1 MLNLLFGAC
10 LLLIALYSFIY
21 YCPTIHPFSF
31 ESQSDVDSSRLL
43 YFHDG
48 SPAPSDDDFYFSV
61 TDGAH
66 QPVHR
71 HFLIAVMPLQ
81 LALVNSTP
89 VEVEQVREIMHL
101 TGGFAFKSE
110 EKSVLSCW

>member
-1 MLNLLFGAC
+1 M
-10 LLLIALYSFIY
+10 
-21 YCPTIHPFSF
+21 
-31 ESQSDVDSSRLL
+31 DSSRLL

-71 HFLIAVMPLQ
+71 HFLVAVMPLQ

-89 VEVEQVREIMHL
+89 VEVEQVRE
-101 TGGFAFKSE
+101 GE
-110 EKSVLSCW
+110 SVKCI